1 VAPAS
6 VTNPQTPS
14 QTKSHTHSK
23 THSRTNY
30 HARWVIPVT
39 RPPIAGGTVSVAGT
53 RITYVGPRRD
63 APAGADIDL
72 GDAVLM
78 PGLVNAHTH
87 LELTAM
93 RGLLTGLEF
102 VSWIRTLTAARAA
115 VLTTAAMRDAACLGI
130 AEGLLAGITTY
141 ADTSAS
147 GVVLGAMRDMGV
159 RGIMYQEVFG
169 PAAAQRA
176 ESMAQ
181 LRRDVEA
188 LRPLETDLVRLGVSP
203 HAVYTV
209 HEDLMIDAAAYAI
222 GAGMPVAIHLAESGA
237 ETAFLREAEGPFA
250 EALRARGI
258 PVERRSH
265 SPVHLLVELGV
276 VLARPLLIHCVTLDA
291 SDVDFIADYGCPVAH
306 CPASNAILGHGIAPV
321 RELLDAGAIVGL
333 GSDSAASN
341 DQMDVLAEARLASL
355 MQSARLHRPDAV
367 STAEALMLATL
378 GGARALGLDEKVGSI
393 DVGKSADLAAFALDP
408 VRAATLGPEAAA
420 LAAAGVPAALVTVAG
435 TVRVRDGV
443 VVGLD
448 PMLAGR
454 VSDSAAALV
463 AWRHGLPPH

>member
-1 VAPAS
+1 M
-6 VTNPQTPS
+6 TQH
-14 QTKSHTHSK
+14 HTAH
-23 THSRTNY
+23 HTNY
-30 HARWVIPVT
+30 HARWVVPVT
-39 RPPIAGGTVSVAGT
+39 RPPLAGATVSVTGS
-53 RITYVGPRRD
+53 RITYVGPRGD
-63 APAGADIDL
+63 APPGEDIEL
-72 GDAVLM
+72 GDAVVM

-102 VSWIRTLTAARAA
+102 VRWIRTLTAARAA
-115 VLTTAAMRDAACLGI
+115 VLTAASMRDAACLGI

-176 ESMAQ
+176 ESMAR

-222 GAGMPVAIHLAESGA
+222 GAGLPVAIHLAESDA
-237 ETAFLREAEGPFA
+237 ETAFLREAQGPFA
-250 EALRARGI
+250 EGLRGRGI

-276 VLARPLLIHCVTLDA
+276 VLARPLLIHCVTLDE
-291 SDVDFIADYGCPVAH
+291 SDVDFIAHYGCPVAH
-306 CPASNAILGHGIAPV
+306 CPASNAILGHRIAPV
-321 RELLDAGAIVGL
+321 RELLDAGVDVGL

-341 DQMDVLAEARLASL
+341 DRMDILGEARLVGL

-367 STAEALMLATL
+367 STAEALVLATL
-378 GGARALGLDEKVGSI
+378 GGARALGLDDTVGSL
-393 DVGKSADLAAFALDP
+393 DVGKEADLAAFPLDP

-420 LAAAGVPAALVTVAG
+420 LAVAGTAAALVTVAG
-435 TVRVRDGV
+435 QVRVRGGA

-448 PMLAGR
+448 PLLAGR

-463 AWRHGLPPH
+463 AWRRGLPPR

>member
-1 VAPAS
+1 M
-6 VTNPQTPS
+6 
-14 QTKSHTHSK
+14 THSQASD
-23 THSRTNY
+23 HQTNY

-39 RPPIAGGTVSVAGT
+39 RPALAGATVSVTGT
-53 RITYVGPRRD
+53 RITYVGPRGG
-63 APAGADIDL
+63 APAGEDIDL
-72 GDAVLM
+72 GDAVLL

-115 VLTTAAMRDAACLGI
+115 VLTAAAMRDAACLGI

-147 GVVLGAMRDMGV
+147 GVVLGALRDMGV
-159 RGIMYQEVFG
+159 RGTMYQEVFG

-188 LRPLETDLVRLGVSP
+188 LRPLETELVRLGVSP

-222 GAGMPVAIHLAESGA
+222 GAGLPVAIHLAESDA

-250 EALRARGI
+250 EGLVARGI
-258 PVERRSH
+258 PVVRRSH

-276 VLARPLLIHCVTLDA
+276 VLARPLLIHCVKLDA
-291 SDVDFIADYGCPVAH
+291 SDVDFIAHYGCPVAH
-306 CPASNAILGHGIAPV
+306 CPASNAVLGHGIAPV
-321 RELLDAGAIVGL
+321 RELLDAGAVVGL

-341 DQMDVLAEARLASL
+341 DQMDMLGEARLASL
-355 MQSARLHRPDAV
+355 MQSARLQRSGV
-367 STAEALMLATL
+367 LSTAEALAMATT

-393 DVGKSADLAAFALDP
+393 EVGKEADLAAFPLDP

-420 LAAAGVPAALVTVAG
+420 LAVAGMPAVLVTVAG
-435 TVRVRDGV
+435 RPRVRHGKV
-443 VVGLD
+443 LGLD
-448 PMLAGR
+448 PLLAGR
-454 VSDSAAALV
+454 VSDSATALV
-463 AWRHGLPPH
+463 AWRHSLPAR